1 MSLIFK
7 FYSNFNEDISSWDV
21 SNVNNMNG
29 MFHGASSFNQDISS
43 WDVSNVTAC
52 DNFSMGAYSWTLP
65 QPNFTNC
72 TP

>member
-7 FYSNFNEDISSWDV
+7 FYSNFNE
-21 SNVNNMNG
+21 
-29 MFHGASSFNQDISS
+29 DISS